1 MKEMLVS
8 LLMWISAETGI
19 PYKEQALPEV
29 ALVSAEA
36 LVRIQFN
43 GDLPEN
49 YDPRTTAY
57 LGLYDHKRN
66 RIYVLRDLD
75 FDSVYGRSVLVHELV
90 HYLQYSAGLEDK
102 VMCQRQ
108 LEELAYVTQETYLMQ
123 NNHPVPFSTLDV
135 FYRSLCHFM

>member
-19 PYKEQALPEV
+19 PYQGQAIPEV
-29 ALVSAEA
+29 ARVSAEA

-43 GDLPEN
+43 GNLPEN
-49 YDPRTTAY
+49 YDPKTTAY

-66 RIYVLRDLD
+66 RIYVLRDLQL
-75 FDSVYGRSVLVHELV
+75 DSPYGKSVLVHELV
-90 HYLQYSAGLEDK
+90 HYMQYNAGLQDK
-102 VMCQRQ
+102 VMCRRQ
-108 LEELAYVTQETYLMQ
+108 LEELAYITQETFLLQ
-123 NNHPVPFSTLDV
+123 HNQAVPFSTLDV